1 MNMSIKTIKDNSVL
15 AKLFAEEDIHISYKQ
30 VPTAAFDVK
39 RRELIL
45 PIMKDMTKDIQDLMT
60 LHEVGHA
67 FWTSLD
73 MLNKAKE
80 RNLDHSFVNVLEDVR
95 IEKKIQD
102 KYKGAKKVFNNGY
115 KELIAN
121 NFFQTNGKDISKY
134 NLIDRINLFYKH
146 HSDVQFSDEEMVW
159 VKKANETKTEK
170 DVLDLAEELHAYIV
184 DQQEQQS
191 DDSDQSSQMMSGD
204 NEDSGEQEGKMI
216 YSGMSF
222 SDEENDDTQE
232 SSDSSD
238 DANSSETSNEQSSD
252 SSEESDGDSDEKAP
266 SGSGDEE
273 SDNETQDTTSD
284 GSTLDGGGGH
294 KTTKIVAATDQAT
307 YKSVD
312 QMRDKNSKELNIVNI
327 PKVNLNEIIINYKDT
342 MKMFAERYDR
352 GKITDQYNLL
362 YFDKTLEELETTFK
376 ENKKTIS
383 YMVKEFEMKK
393 AADQYARASVSKTGS
408 LDMGRLHTYKYNDD
422 LFRKV
427 TSLPGATS
435 HGFVMFLDWSGSMQ
449 YNLPN
454 TIKQLFNIVW
464 FCNRVKIPFEVYAF
478 TDQMTRSNYS
488 EVNGSQKR
496 KVNDLSLDDSVRLLN
511 VLSRNMNKKEQNTMM
526 HNLIMIANTWSGYRE
541 WQVEGQQITPPRNL
555 YLGVTPLN
563 HAIVCAMDMLPK
575 FKLDSGVQ
583 KVHTI
588 FLTDGDSHCIG
599 TKFDYD
605 ENGQIFR
612 SHLNTYRD
620 EIVYRDPITNTKV
633 WDKEEKN
640 SRRRWAAERTIQ
652 TTLLLKL
659 LKNRVDGMN
668 IVGFFLAGSNRRGS
682 IDRRTLE
689 TKFGINKWSNSKE
702 WKALQ
707 ETIKKDNVAVCKSEG
722 YDEFYVLPG
731 KPTQESSEL
740 DVEQG
745 ASKAVLKRAFTK
757 LNNGKLKNRPL
768 LNKFISMVA

>member
-1 MNMSIKTIKDNSVL
+1 MLIQVKDNSTL
-15 AKLFAEEDIHISYKQ
+15 AKLLATEDIHVTYKNAR
-30 VPTAAFDVK
+30 TASFDVK
-39 RRELIL
+39 TRELVI
-45 PIMKDMTKDIQDLMT
+45 PIMKEMSKDIQDLMT

-67 FWTSLD
+67 LFTSLD
-73 MLNKAKE
+73 MLQESIKRK
-80 RNLDHSFVNVLEDVR
+80 LDHSFVNVIEDVR
-95 IEKKIQD
+95 IEKAIQN
-102 KYKGAKKVFNNGY
+102 KYRGSKSAFKRGY
-115 KELIAN
+115 QDLIGMD
-121 NFFQTNGKDISKY
+121 FFETNGKDINKY

-146 HSDVQFSDEEMVW
+146 HKDVQFSEDEKVW
-159 VKKANETKTEK
+159 VKKVGDCLTEK
-170 DVLDLAEELHAYIV
+170 DVLDVAEELHAYIK
-184 DQQEQQS
+184 DNKESQGEDEDNS
-191 DDSDQSSQMMSGD
+191 SKMLAPDMDSD
-204 NEDSGEQEGKMI
+204 EDSAEQEGKMI
-216 YSGMSF
+216 YSGMQF
-222 SDEENDDTQE
+222 SDEENDDTEESESDDTNEKSAE
-232 SSDSSD
+232 SS
-238 DANSSETSNEQSSD
+238 NSSEGDGEEETETTASSGGD
-252 SSEESDGDSDEKAP
+252 EKTEDGKVESSTNDIEGGQSDGDATIKS
-266 SGSGDEE
+266 
-273 SDNETQDTTSD
+273 
-284 GSTLDGGGGH
+284 
-294 KTTKIVAATDQAT
+294 VTDQA
-307 YKSVD
+307 SRNSLDDLVD
-312 QMRDKNSKELNIVNI
+312 DNAVEKKFINI
-327 PKVNLNEIIINYKDT
+327 PKINLKETIVDYKEV
-342 MKMFAERYDR
+342 AEM
-352 GKITDQYNLL
+352 L
-362 YFDKTLEELETTFK
+362 DKTYTPDTIGDCKTFYDVTLDDITK
-376 ENKKTIS
+376 YEKDAKKVVS

-478 TDQMTRSNYS
+478 TDQMTRVNYS
-488 EVNGSQKR
+488 EVNSSQKR
-496 KVNDLSLDDSVRLLN
+496 KVNDLSLDECVRLLN
-511 VLSRNMNKKEQNTMM
+511 VLSSNMNKKEQNTMM

-555 YLGVTPLN
+555 YLGGTPLN